1 MLELSGLGLA
11 GVIFSMSQME
21 KLWNQSRSPKF
32 FLHWRQCNAWSHRM
46 SESLLD
52 ECHESIVKIA
62 ETQSPDG
69 KRAIL
74 AMARIFRAN
83 SGPAA
88 SKRQASPSQAPQ
100 RLNWCSNL

>member
-1 MLELSGLGLA
+1 
-11 GVIFSMSQME
+11 
-21 KLWNQSRSPKF
+21 
-32 FLHWRQCNAWSHRM
+32 M

-74 AMARIFRAN
+74 AMARIFQVS
-83 SGPAA
+83 SGSAS
-88 SKRQASPSQAPQ
+88 SKRQASSSQAP
-100 RLNWCSNL
+100 RHRN